1 MSREDW
7 ADFDDMY
14 NSNMGGF
21 RDPGGESALRKGKLK
36 HECPTCLEPN
46 MLSDAD
52 KARGYQCD
60 GCANKQERGW

>member
-14 NSNMGGF
+14 GSNMGGF
-21 RDPGGESALRKGKLK
+21 RDPGGESALRIGKK
-36 HECPTCLEPN
+36 EFPCPTCGVENL
-46 MLSDAD
+46 LTAAD

-60 GCANKQERGW
+60 SCATIQERGF